1 MQVGAKP
8 PKGLRLG
15 YAPPRK
21 RKLHDGKPVPR
32 PAPVPMNN
40 GSAASAMEPSTQ
52 TEQAEPEGH
61 SLQQPEPEPMTD
73 PTPPVMAAPASLKQ
87 TLRECGYCI
96 VSSALAMTG
105 VPIDADELEAECHSV
120 RTGDD
125 PDGPIH
131 NDPKRRMF
139 SLPRCFTRLLS
150 MCLLARLGWHEIQG
164 NRDECDMR
172 LFVSE
177 PNGSEQMPHCDER
190 AQKTQNAGEDNV
202 LLSGILALEPGTRLI
217 SYPDGPHAPSK
228 PIDLAVGD
236 LLVFRGDFWHAGA
249 KYTDRNRRLH
259 MYFTAPGYRRD
270 PGYTYS

>member
-8 PKGLRLG
+8 PKSLRLG
-15 YAPPRK
+15 YCPPRK

-32 PAPVPMNN
+32 PAPVPVND

-52 TEQAEPEGH
+52 TEQAEPEWH
-61 SLQQPEPEPMTD
+61 SPQQPEPEPMTG
-73 PTPPVMAAPASLKQ
+73 PTPLVMAVPASLKQ
-87 TLRECGYCI
+87 TLRERECGYCI

-150 MCLLARLGWHEIQG
+150 MCLLPHASVGKRYRATEMNAMCARL
-164 NRDECDMR
+164 CVR
-172 LFVSE
+172 LSCT
-177 PNGSEQMPHCDER
+177 GG
-190 AQKTQNAGEDNV
+190 GET
-202 LLSGILALEPGTRLI
+202 EPGASR
-217 SYPDGPHAPSK
+217 S
-228 PIDLAVGD
+228 V
-236 LLVFRGDFWHAGA
+236 
-249 KYTDRNRRLH
+249 
-259 MYFTAPGYRRD
+259 
-270 PGYTYS
+270 